1 MSTLQALIKREA
13 ASRES
18 VRIVTV
24 IGDLRMKTM
33 SPSTT
38 APMWVTDIEFG
49 SGRAMKNVT
58 VQSAGGSMLY
68 ARRGASVQLRKST
81 LGRWQV
87 IGPGDVRSGVMVT
100 KRYNIGSQTQ
110 TGDDVSTGFSF
121 RQEPFEFYKGPKAM
135 KGNPVITFADLGG
148 LDTITRDVG
157 NWEDDGFEIGDDVT
171 IQRTVDNDK
180 DDGSPIAVNDVS
192 ALVLE
197 FAGNPFIDEVVSD
210 GGDIGIGVVGTGFF
224 EDNGGYPGFPE
235 ISLVDADGAL
245 A

>member
-1 MSTLQALIKREA
+1 MSTLQTLIKRET

-18 VRIVTV
+18 IRIVTV

-33 SPSTT
+33 SPGSTG
-38 APMWVTDIEFG
+38 PMWVTDIEFG

-68 ARRGASVQLRKST
+68 ARRGATVQLRKTT

-100 KRYNIGSQTQ
+100 KRYNIGTQTQ
-110 TGDDVSTGFSF
+110 TGADENTGFSF

-135 KGNPVITFADLGG
+135 KGNPQITFADLGG

-157 NWEDDGFEIGDDVT
+157 SWITDGFVIGDDVT
-171 IQRTVDNDK
+171 IQRTVDNDY

-197 FAGNPFIDEVVSD
+197 FSGNPFIDEVVAD
-210 GGDIGIGVVGTGFF
+210 GGTIGIGVVGTALWN
-224 EDNGGYPGFPE
+224 NGGDYPGFPE

>member
-24 IGDLRMKTM
+24 IGNLRMKTL
-33 SPSTT
+33 SPGLT

-49 SGRAMKNVT
+49 SGKAMKNVT

-68 ARRGASVQLRKST
+68 ARRGATVQLRKTT

-100 KRYNIGSQTQ
+100 KRYNVGTQTQ
-110 TGDDVSTGFSF
+110 VGADENTGFTF

-135 KGNPVITFADLGG
+135 KGNPQITFANTGG
-148 LDTITRDVG
+148 NDTITRDVG
-157 NWEDDGFEIGDDVT
+157 SWITDGFEVADDVT

-180 DDGSPIAVNDVS
+180 DDGSPIAVAARS
-192 ALVLE
+192 ALAME
-197 FAGNPFIDEVVSD
+197 FAGNPLIDEVVAD
-210 GGDIGIGVVGTGFF
+210 GGTIGIGVVGSGLW
-224 EDNGGYPGFPE
+224 NAGPSYPSFPE
-235 ISLVDADGAL
+235 ISLVDADGVL

>member
-1 MSTLQALIKREA
+1 MSTLQTLIKRET

-18 VRIVTV
+18 IRIVTV

-33 SPSTT
+33 SPGSTG
-38 APMWVTDIEFG
+38 PMWVTDIEFG
-49 SGRAMKNVT
+49 SGRAMKNIT

-68 ARRGASVQLRKST
+68 ARRGATVQLRKTT

-100 KRYNIGSQTQ
+100 KRYNIGTQTQ
-110 TGDDVSTGFSF
+110 TGADENTGFTF
-121 RQEPFEFYKGPKAM
+121 RQEPFEFYKGPQAM
-135 KGNPVITFADLGG
+135 KGNPQITFADLGG

-157 NWEDDGFEIGDDVT
+157 SWITDGFEIGDDVT

-180 DDGSPIAVNDVS
+180 DDGSPITVNDVS

-197 FAGNPFIDEVVSD
+197 FSGNPFIDEVVAD
-210 GGDIGIGVVGTGFF
+210 GGTIGIGVVGTVLWN
-224 EDNGGYPGFPE
+224 NGGDYPAFPE
-235 ISLVDADGAL
+235 TSLIDADGAL

>member
-24 IGDLRMKTM
+24 IGDLRMKEM

-49 SGRAMKNVT
+49 SGRAMKNVP

-100 KRYNIGSQTQ
+100 KRYNIGTQTQ
-110 TGDDVSTGFSF
+110 TGADENTGFTF
-121 RQEPFEFYKGPKAM
+121 RQEPFEFYKGPQAM
-135 KGNPVITFADLGG
+135 KGNPQITFADLGG

-157 NWEDDGFEIGDDVT
+157 SWITDGFEIGDDVT
-171 IQRTVDNDK
+171 IQRTVDNDY

-197 FAGNPFIDEVVSD
+197 FAGNPFIDEVVAD
-210 GGDIGIGVVGTGFF
+210 GGTIGIGVVGTGFF
-224 EDNGGYPGFPE
+224 EDNGAYPGFPE
-235 ISLVDADGAL
+235 ISLIDADGAL